1 MDQLQTDYYRMK
13 PTLLELQQQLDIEK
27 RLSKQLEDQLIESKK
42 VQLEMLDAEVKRYD
56 K

>member
-1 MDQLQTDYYRMK
+1 MDQLKTDYTRIK

-27 RLSKQLEDQLIESKK
+27 RLNKLLEDQLIESKK
-42 VQLEMLDAEVKRYD
+42 IQLEMLDAEVKRYD